1 MNRRRALIAVAGIA
15 GTTLAARLRAQP
27 TQQQS
32 AWPARPVR
40 LIVPFAPGGS
50 TDVLGRKV
58 AARLSET
65 LGHPFVVENKAGS
78 AGLVGCTYVAN
89 ATPDGYT
96 LLLGTTGTHAIN
108 PTSMAKPA
116 YDAVKDFAP
125 VALIGVQPMS
135 LAVHPGVPA
144 RSLAELI
151 ALMRANPTKY
161 SYASAGNGGI
171 AHLAFEYLKSLAG
184 GIEATHVPYKG
195 GAPALQDVV
204 AGHVPILSDT
214 FSSTLPYHRQGQL
227 RVLAMTGAKRSKVA
241 PDIPA
246 AAETVPGMA
255 ATTSGILLA
264 PARTPPEVIEIL
276 RVAMAKIMKSSVFQ
290 ADLDALGV
298 EPDFESTPAS
308 TAAFISSEIAK
319 WAPVVKSTNTVMN

>member
-1 MNRRRALIAVAGIA
+1 MNRRRALMTVAGIA
-15 GTTLAARLRAQP
+15 GTSLAARLRAQP
-27 TQQQS
+27 AQS

-65 LGHPFVVENKAGS
+65 LGQNFVVENKAGS

-89 ATPDGYT
+89 AAPDGYT

-144 RSLAELI
+144 RNLAELI
-151 ALMRANPTKY
+151 ALLRANPGKY

-241 PDIPA
+241 ADIPA

-255 ATTSGILLA
+255 AATSGIVLA

-276 RVAMAKIMKSSVFQ
+276 RVAMAKVMKSTVFQ

-308 TAAFISSEIAK
+308 TTAFISSEIAK